1 MSTEVRKIGERGQV
15 TIPKDIRE
23 KENIVGG
30 DRVEFVNEDG
40 EIRIRKKEDL
50 NEKLRDAY
58 TESDERDEEIA
69 EEWKHVSKE
78 ANKGVQ

>member
-1 MSTEVRKIGERGQV
+1 MSVEVRKIGERGQV

-30 DRVEFVNEDG
+30 DHIEFVNKDG

-50 NEKLRDAY
+50 NEKLKEAY
-58 TESDERDEEIA
+58 TESAEHDEQAA
-69 EEWKHVSKE
+69 ENWKHVSKE
-78 ANKGVQ
+78 ANEEIQ